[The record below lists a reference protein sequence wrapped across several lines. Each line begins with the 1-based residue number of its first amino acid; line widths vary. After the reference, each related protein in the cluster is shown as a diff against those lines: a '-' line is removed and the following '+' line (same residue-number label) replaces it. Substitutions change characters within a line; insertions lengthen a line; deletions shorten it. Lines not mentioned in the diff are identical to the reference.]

1 MARIL
6 LIDDEPN
13 VRLLYA
19 TVLSERGHEVRE
31 ASSSCDALAHLE
43 REPVDVVVLDI
54 KLGGENGLELLQEIV
69 HRYPRVP
76 VILLTAYTSFQD
88 DYTSWLAAR
97 YIVKETDVTTFL
109 DEVERVLDEA
119 RATTPRMEARL

>member
-19 TVLSERGHEVRE
+19 TVLNENGHQVRE
-31 ASSSCDALAHLE
+31 ASSGNEAMRCLE
-43 REPVDVVVLDI
+43 QEPVDLVVLDI
-54 KLGGENGLELLQEIV
+54 KLGKENGLELLQEIV
-69 HRYPRVP
+69 HRHPRVP

-88 DYTSWLAAR
+88 DYTCWLATR

-109 DEVERVLDEA
+109 REVERVLN
-119 RATTPRMEARL
+119 ATRLTAS